1 MVRNKLRKILSS
13 VAGYLELLVAAMIVI
28 SVVLATL
35 ALTFDLYE
43 YSSHLAEKETAALLY
58 NAIFST
64 AIHIVIG
71 IEMIKMIVKHTPA
84 SVLEVLLFVIA
95 KRVVA
100 ETEFGSLDMLLCVLA
115 IAVIFAIKKFLHYDT
130 YSTKDGMTFPSDTKL
145 HDIEDLMN
153 INLPRALGETIG
165 AVVIGE
171 LRRLER
177 RIAVGETV
185 NLNDA
190 LCRIHSMENDEIK
203 KIEIV
208 VKKKH

>member
-1 MVRNKLRKILSS
+1 MFRNKLKKILSS
-13 VAGYLELLVAAMIVI
+13 VAGYLELLV
-28 SVVLATL
+28 VVLIVVSVIL
-35 ALTFDLYE
+35 A
-43 YSSHLAEKETAALLY
+43 TAALAFDLMEYGKNLLSKEVAEVLY
-58 NAIFST
+58 NTIFST

-84 SVLEVLLFVIA
+84 SVLEVVLFVIA

-130 YSTKDGMTFPSDTKL
+130 YSTKDGTTFPCDTKL
-145 HDIEDLMN
+145 SDIEDIMN
-153 INLPRALGETIG
+153 INLPSALGETIG
-165 AVVIGE
+165 EVVIGE

-185 NLNDA
+185 NLKDA

-203 KIEIV
+203 KIEV
-208 VKKKH
+208 VIKKNR